1 MADEFMVQSAIPERL
16 YVKTYHDFLDSNLL
30 NGKEKL
36 VFILLKRY
44 LNFKG
49 DTDGV
54 AGKVYPTLD
63 TLSKQAGMTKKT
75 VADII
80 KKLEGKGIVEVKQ
93 QGLNKPNIYIIRD
106 FSGIWKSKTNDE
118 VRAAIDM
125 FKDEYEES
133 LMIERLREKG
143 YRVVKEKEPDTLSTD
158 QSNNVSS
165 AHFAKSDINN
175 ITESDPESQEEERY
189 SLREVQILYDYDVM
203 LADNPSD
210 SKMIDTVVSIL
221 YTALNT
227 RKPTIRIGG
236 EDKPSMVVIGRLQ
249 KLESEELMYA
259 IGKYEAQT
267 AKIKN
272 PAAYMLTLLYN
283 AKEQM
288 QLDITNQ
295 VAHDMENWNK

>member
-1 MADEFMVQSAIPERL
+1 MADEFIVQSAIPERL

-44 LNFKG
+44 LNFKS

-75 VADII
+75 VSDII
-80 KKLEGKGIVEVKQ
+80 KKLEEKGIVEVKQ
-93 QGLNKPNIYIIRD
+93 QGLNKPNIYSIRD

-118 VRAAIDM
+118 VRAAIDT
-125 FKDEYEES
+125 FKEEYEES
-133 LMIERLREKG
+133 LMIERLQEKG
-143 YRVVKEKEPDTLSTD
+143 YRIVKEKEPDTLSTD
-158 QSNNVSS
+158 QSNNVPS

-175 ITESDPESQEEERY
+175 ITESDPESQEGGRY

-203 LADNPSD
+203 VADNPTEI
-210 SKMIDTVVSIL
+210 KMIDTVVSIL

-227 RKPTIRIGG
+227 RKPTIRISG
-236 EDKPSMVVIGRLQ
+236 EDKPSMAVIGRLR
-249 KLESEELMYA
+249 KLESEEIMYA
-259 IGKYEAQT
+259 ICKYEEQT

>member
-1 MADEFMVQSAIPERL
+1 MADEFIVQSAIAERL

-49 DTDGV
+49 DIDGV

-80 KKLEGKGIVEVKQ
+80 KKLEEKGIVEVKQ

-118 VRAAIDM
+118 VRAAIDT
-125 FKDEYEES
+125 FNEEYEES
-133 LMIERLREKG
+133 LMIERLQKKG
-143 YRVVKEKEPDTLSTD
+143 YRIFKEKEPDTLSTV
-158 QSNNVSS
+158 QSNNVPS
-165 AHFAKSDINN
+165 AHFAKSYINN
-175 ITESDPESQEEERY
+175 ITDLGSESQGEERY

-203 LADNPSD
+203 VADNPAEE
-210 SKMIDTVVSIL
+210 KMIDTVVSIL
-221 YTALNT
+221 YAALNT

-249 KLESEELMYA
+249 KLESEDIMYA
-259 IGKYEAQT
+259 VGKYEAQT

-272 PAAYMLTLLYN
+272 PTAYMLTLLYN

-295 VAHDMENWNK
+295 VAHDMGNWNK

>member
-1 MADEFMVQSAIPERL
+1 MADKFIVQSAIPERL

-30 NGKEKL
+30 SGKEKL

-80 KKLEGKGIVEVKQ
+80 KKLEEKGIVEVKQ
-93 QGLNKPNIYIIRD
+93 QGLNKPNIYSIRD

-175 ITESDPESQEEERY
+175 ITELDPESQEGERY
-189 SLREVQILYDYDVM
+189 SLREVRILYDYDVM